1 MSERRSKATYFKL
14 AAVAS
19 VASFVGVLA
28 ALAAW
33 QFVTE
38 YRQSSA
44 KAEGERFTIEQKR
57 LPLGRQQEAIKR
69 SLFDPTA
76 AVFRIEHVSTNKSNY
91 WCGEVNGRNRMGAM
105 VGFRRYVVEL
115 QADPEL
121 AEFDDVHVD
130 PQSSDPTSESVR
142 FAAYWNGYCQ

>member
-1 MSERRSKATYFKL
+1 MSQQRSMATYFKL

-28 ALAAW
+28 ALATW

-38 YRQSSA
+38 QRQSSA
-44 KAEGERFTIEQKR
+44 KAQVERLALEEKR
-57 LPLGRQQEAIKR
+57 SPIGRQRDAIKR
-69 SLFDPTA
+69 SFYDPTA
-76 AVFRIEHVSTNKSNY
+76 AVFRNEHVSTIKPNY

-115 QADPEL
+115 QSEPEL
-121 AEFDDVHVD
+121 AEFDETHVD
-130 PQSSDPTSESVR
+130 PQSNDPTSESVR